1 MRTPFFIVFMI
12 LYQQQTVT
20 VVDQEQFKAYMAAG
34 HPLIDV
40 RTPEEFAQGHIEGAQ
55 NHNLYDANFIDQF
68 KTFDKEKPLLLYC
81 RSGNRS
87 GRAAKR
93 LDSLG
98 FIKLYDLQGG
108 FIAWS
113 P

>member
-1 MRTPFFIVFMI
+1 MHTSFFVI
-12 LYQQQTVT
+12 LMVLVQQQTIT
-20 VVDQEQFKAYMAAG
+20 VVNQEQFKVYRAAG
-34 HPLIDV
+34 HPMIDV

-55 NHNLYDANFIDQF
+55 NINLFDANFIDQF
-68 KTFDKEKPLLLYC
+68 KVYDKEKPLLLYC

-87 GRAAKR
+87 GRAAKL

-98 FIKLYDLQGG
+98 FQKLYDLQGG
-108 FIAWS
+108 FLAWS